1 MARDN
6 QINSLKKGFQVLQ
19 IINQKVGL
27 KAAEIAHIA
36 QMPRPTVYR
45 ILETLE
51 ELGLVSQDRSSGVWR
66 VTLHAKSL
74 SSGFREADWIMQAV
88 VPQMVSLARRVLW
101 PLDLVT
107 FNNYSMVIRES
118 THDFS
123 PYSVNH
129 GMVGLHLP
137 ILDTAGGRAYL
148 SFTSDLERDQILQ
161 ALQTKLGVSGPLM
174 TADGPLD
181 DVMKKCRELGIGYRS
196 NGFRSETASLSA
208 AIRHGDRII
217 ACLTLIYFKS
227 AMSLSKAVELYRDEL
242 LTTVQE
248 IQQRLPRLETEPRAA
263 ETDLVAGG
271 LLPRSA
277 TLPKLPLVQ

>member
-27 KAAEIAHIA
+27 KAAEIGQIA
-36 QMPRPTVYR
+36 RMPRPTVYR

-51 ELGLVSQDRSSGVWR
+51 ELGFVAQDRSSGLWR

-74 SSGFREADWIMQAV
+74 SSGFRQADWIVQAA
-88 VPQMVSLARRVLW
+88 VPQMVSLGRRILW

-107 FNNYSMVIRES
+107 FSNDSMVIRES

-148 SFTSDLERDQILQ
+148 SFTSDCERDQILQ
-161 ALQTKLGVSGPLM
+161 ALETNQGANGPLM

-181 DVMKKCRELGIGYRS
+181 EVMKRCRELGVGYRA

-208 AIRHGDRII
+208 AIRHGDRIM

-227 AMSLSKAVELYRDEL
+227 AMSLSKAVEQYREEL
-242 LTTVQE
+242 LSTVGEIERMLPQFELELRAVDADIPTEGSGPRSTTVPQ
-248 IQQRLPRLETEPRAA
+248 I
-263 ETDLVAGG
+263 
-271 LLPRSA
+271 
-277 TLPKLPLVQ
+277 PLA

>member
-1 MARDN
+1 MRFKSAVAT
-6 QINSLKKGFQVLQ
+6 KPKGLQVLQ
-19 IINQKVGL
+19 VINQKVGL
-27 KAAEIAHIA
+27 KAAEISSIA
-36 QMPRPTVYR
+36 DMPRPTIYR

-51 ELGLVSQDRSSGVWR
+51 ELGFVAQDRSSGLWR

-74 SSGFREADWIMQAV
+74 SAGFREADWIVQAV
-88 VPQMVSLARRVLW
+88 VPQMVSLGRRVLW

-107 FNNYSMVIRES
+107 FNNDSMIIRES

-137 ILDTAGGRAYL
+137 LLDTAGGRAYL
-148 SFTSDLERDQILQ
+148 SFTSDVERSQIVQ
-161 ALQTKLGVSGPLM
+161 ALQAKSGESHPLM

-181 DVMKKCRELGIGYRS
+181 EVIRKCRELGLGYRS

-208 AIRHGDRII
+208 AIQHGDRII

-227 AMSLSKAVELYRDEL
+227 AMSLSKAVEIYREDL
-242 LTTVQE
+242 LSTVYE
-248 IQQRLPRLETEPRAA
+248 IQKTLPRLETQPQTSEN
-263 ETDLVAGG
+263 ELEVKG
-271 LLPRSA
+271 LLPRAA
-277 TLPKLPLVQ
+277 TPPIMPMI